1 MKRMLSTIAAA
12 VLAGAAPLAAQ
23 WAGMPAWNNPKGG
36 SGITIYGDV
45 GFPNTNAEK
54 GTAYG
59 ARGTFGM
66 ANLSFTAGIS
76 SWKPEGASQST
87 TSLGGVAEFRVI
99 GGSLMPIALNIQL
112 GASSASEFTSG
123 TTTIPK
129 TTNIITG
136 AGLSV
141 NVPTPGLSIE
151 PYVSL
156 SNRWHSPSGGS
167 TISNFGWV
175 IGANVGFGM
184 MGVHLAYDAE
194 KKDDG
199 STAGVIGV
207 GLHLAFKAPMGM

>member
-1 MKRMLSTIAAA
+1 MKRMLSTIAAV

-45 GFPNTNAEK
+45 GFPNSNAEK

-76 SWKPEGASQST
+76 SWKPDGASQST
-87 TSLGGVAEFRVI
+87 TSLGGVAEFRAI
-99 GGSLMPIALNIQL
+99 GGSLMPVALNIQL
-112 GASSASEFTSG
+112 GASSASAFDS
-123 TTTIPK
+123 IPK
-129 TTNIITG
+129 RTNIITG

-156 SNRWHSPSGGS
+156 SNRWHATSGGS

-175 IGANVGFGM
+175 IGANVGFGA
-184 MGVHLAYDAE
+184 MGLHLAYDSE
-194 KKDDG
+194 KLDDG

>member
-1 MKRMLSTIAAA
+1 MKRMFAGIAAA

-23 WAGMPAWNNPKGG
+23 WPGMPAWNSPKGG
-36 SGITIYGDV
+36 SGITIDGDV
-45 GFPNTNAEK
+45 GFPNTNAGK

-59 ARGTFGM
+59 GRATFGM

-76 SWKPEGASQST
+76 SWKPEGAGEST
-87 TSLGGVAEFRVI
+87 TSFGGVAEFRAI
-99 GGSLMPIALNIQL
+99 GGSLMPVALNIQL
-112 GASSASEFTSG
+112 GASSSSAISTG
-123 TTTIPK
+123 TVTFAK

-167 TISNFGWV
+167 TFSNFGWV
-175 IGANVGFGM
+175 IGANVAFGTL
-184 MGVHLAYDAE
+184 GLHVAYDSE
-194 KKDDG
+194 KLDDG
-199 STAGVIGV
+199 TTAGVVGV
-207 GLHLAFKAPMGM
+207 GAHLTFKAPMGL